1 MMDRQ
6 KPYDFAPKAVRDAC
20 ALWLQFMLFLLC
32 RIKRRTVN
40 CLCEELDEKG
50 RGKRKKEM

>member
-6 KPYDFAPKAVRDAC
+6 KPYDFATKAVRDAC

-32 RIKRRTVN
+32 RIKRRIVN
-40 CLCEELDEKG
+40 CLCGELDEKG